1 MSEKEPEQ
9 RKTSARD
16 SLTRDVGNSWREVYR
31 EMECD
36 PDQHEDTENEHDG

>member
-9 RKTSARD
+9 RKTSARGRL
-16 SLTRDVGNSWREVYR
+16 SRDVGNSWREVYR

-36 PDQHEDTENEHDG
+36 PDQHEEKSREE